1 MTRTLRRILLVL
13 AALALG
19 AAAFLAFGHKPG
31 AGATQAAGGVDWSL
45 PSPAAVELAA
55 ADEVWMSRAP
65 WGALPRPTNA
75 EPQPPPPPVPVGIV
89 ASGGKFRA
97 CSWSRWCGD
106 PRRAG
111 DALPDGGVS
120 SRFPVPRDRVDGQG
134 TKHEQECSPIRCRR

>member
-97 CSWSRWCGD
+97 LFVVPVVRRPAPGRATPSRT
-106 PRRAG
+106 
-111 DALPDGGVS
+111 GGVS
-120 SRFPVPRDRVDGQG
+120 SRFPV
-134 TKHEQECSPIRCRR
+134 SA